1 VFHLIICGDI
11 NYPIE
16 SKEKQELNNILNL
29 YNLASVINIPTRVK
43 NNLTSAIDIFVDTT
57 QFGMHTMG
65 STVNGLSD
73 HNAQMLEL
81 HVVNLNSNRKNYKTK
96 NLRNTNFN
104 PINVFQDKL
113 SSELG
118 KNVFDNDN
126 KDVYSIFNC
135 FLNTYLHIFYS
146 FPLPPPPPP
155 QRQKTQKTK
164 KTKRKKKKSI

>member
-1 VFHLIICGDI
+1 MFHLIICGDI

-81 HVVNLNSNRKNYKTK
+81 HVVNLNSERNNYKTVTI
-96 NLRNTNFN
+96 RNTNFN
-104 PINVFQDKL
+104 SMNEFKDKL
-113 SSELG
+113 SSELWQD
-118 KNVFDNDN
+118 VFENDST
-126 KDVYSIFNC
+126 DVDSIFNS
-135 FLNTYLHIFYS
+135 FLNTYLQISYS
-146 FPLPPPPPP
+146 CF
-155 QRQKTQKTK
+155 TD
-164 KTKRKKKKSI
+164 RKSVV